1 MVFFC
6 ALLGLC
12 LAFFAFI
19 ASFMQIISKGA
30 YELRVVRYNAC
41 RRLARRGFSVHLRGI
56 GAVLVQLLYK
66 HKAKASQRYRNVS
79 IGGWAYA

>member
-6 ALLGLC
+6 AMLSLC

-30 YELRVVRYNAC
+30 YGLRVVRYNAC
-41 RRLARRGFSVHLRGI
+41 RSLARRGFSVHWRRSE
-56 GAVLVQLLYK
+56 AVLVQIV
-66 HKAKASQRYRNVS
+66 KAQAQFSHGAQKCHA
-79 IGGWAYA
+79 